1 MKFTKPNMND
11 TKHFLNKLKF
21 LRVVKKKVILVTLEV
36 ASPYLGL
43 PHENGRNAL

>member
-1 MKFTKPNMND
+1 MKFTKSNMND

-21 LRVVKKKVILVTLEV
+21 LRVVTKKVILVTLEV